1 MSRGC
6 WACGALAGGK
16 RGGGAEITRL
26 TQGDAGAHQVLEL
39 CGVAGLAV
47 GEARSDKGEI

>member
-6 WACGALAGGK
+6 WACGDLAGGK
-16 RGGGAEITRL
+16 RGGDAEVVRL
-26 TQGDAGAHQVLEL
+26 AQGDADGHQVLEL
-39 CGVAGLAV
+39 CGIARLAV